1 ESGDAGDVALGL
13 VAGGLVAHL
22 VLRVAG
28 GGAPLVAEPG
38 LERERAGGDADA
50 LLVAVEAVRFEEVAP
65 EGVVDGVEVV
75 LVGELGAGDLLGGV
89 VVRHGST
96 VSPCVQ
102 CRQARSCTNFLF
114 RAVTVYGSW
123 RLCSRSTSD
132 RNV

>member
-1 ESGDAGDVALGL
+1 MGEAPAMGRESGDAGDEPVGL

-28 GGAPLVAEPG
+28 GDDPLVAELG

-75 LVGELGAGDLLGGV
+75 LVRSEEHTSELQSRENLVCRLLLEKKKKE
-89 VVRHGST
+89 
-96 VSPCVQ
+96 P
-102 CRQARSCTNFLF
+102 
-114 RAVTVYGSW
+114 
-123 RLCSRSTSD
+123 
-132 RNV
+132 